1 MQQQKQRAV
10 TFLTTAAAAGDTPTC
25 ESMGRNTVMY
35 SRNLVNSENTSK
47 ETIPSQ
53 QDEKIIRA
61 CVETRDQAPF
71 LEKVESIVR
80 TIWQH
85 IELVRNILT
94 YDMLLS

>member
-71 LEKVESIVR
+71 LKKVESIVR
-80 TIWQH
+80 TKWQH
-85 IELVRNILT
+85 LELAGN
-94 YDMLLS
+94 MLVYNLNGL